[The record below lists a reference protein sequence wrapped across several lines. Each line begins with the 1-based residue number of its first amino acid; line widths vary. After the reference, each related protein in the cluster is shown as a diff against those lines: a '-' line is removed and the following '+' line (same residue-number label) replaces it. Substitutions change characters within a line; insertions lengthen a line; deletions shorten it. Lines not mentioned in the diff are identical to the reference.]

1 MFGCK
6 CFYWNEVNNMS
17 PTEPGT
23 FSLPAPLPT
32 WPQGITNFGLK
43 RLYFLDEF
51 ACGVKL
57 FFV

>member
-43 RLYFLDEF
+43 RLDFLGEF
-51 ACGVKL
+51 ACGV
-57 FFV
+57 